1 MNCFRNALTSEGMLW
16 VEGLTRS
23 HLQVLSGHFIFE
35 VVFQGLE
42 ISDAAV
48 VCIDDGLEVSWRAG
62 NRQMQSHMPVGATL
76 RHKVLFVYRV
86 RGNEEAKSNLK
97 FINY

>member
-1 MNCFRNALTSEGMLW
+1 MLR

-35 VVFQGLE
+35 VVFLGLK
-42 ISDAAV
+42 ISDAVV

-62 NRQMQSHMPVGATL
+62 NRQMQSHMPVGATFKD
-76 RHKVLFVYRV
+76 KVPLVYRV
-86 RGNEEAKSNLK
+86 ADW
-97 FINY
+97 